1 MSLLFKRKEQHMGK
15 KTKYP
20 SFSGGS
26 VSVNGENRASTYKKG
41 NTVYS
46 NYNMPEVEKGIFDY
60 AQNSLLTS
68 LPKINEFSPEV
79 RSDINSQI
87 EAYKNRGL
95 QSINDMYAPII
106 NNARNDI
113 ASRFGNLN
121 NSMFFDRLNA
131 IENNRANAL
140 VSLAESLQ
148 AQRSNL
154 YNNELANR
162 YDYLNFMNALQNQI
176 NNNALNYMGLA
187 TSNSSAGNSYNQ
199 AKYNADVAANNR
211 LNGQYMQNAQ
221 MAMKVLPLLF

>member
-1 MSLLFKRKEQHMGK
+1 MMDAKEMGK

-79 RSDINSQI
+79 RSDINSQL

-95 QSINDMYAPII
+95 QSINDIYAPIL
-106 NNARNDI
+106 NNAKNDI

-121 NSMFFDRLNA
+121 NSMFFDKLNS

-154 YNNELANR
+154 YNNELSNR
-162 YDYLNFMNALQNQI
+162 YNYLNFMNGLQNQI

-187 TSNSSAGNSYNQ
+187 ANNSSAGNSYNQ

-221 MAMKVLPLLF
+221 MAMQLLPLLL

>member
-1 MSLLFKRKEQHMGK
+1 MRLTRQWAKGV
-15 KTKYP
+15 

-79 RSDINSQI
+79 RSDINSQL

-95 QSINDMYAPII
+95 QSINDIYAPIL
-106 NNARNDI
+106 NNAKNDI

-121 NSMFFDRLNA
+121 NSMFFDKLNS

-154 YNNELANR
+154 YNNELSNR
-162 YDYLNFMNALQNQI
+162 YNYLNFMNGLQNQI

-187 TSNSSAGNSYNQ
+187 ANNSSAGNSYNQ

-221 MAMKVLPLLF
+221 MAMQLLPLLL